1 MFKLTYN
8 ADQEIIFLLQA
19 SFASFFVC
27 VWVFS
32 WLVGLGWGFWLG
44 GWIFLLISLIVY
56 FALVCF

>member
-27 VWVFS
+27 VWVVFFFFKIENTKF
-32 WLVGLGWGFWLG
+32 VQ
-44 GWIFLLISLIVY
+44 IFYTVHV
-56 FALVCF
+56 F

>member
-27 VWVFS
+27 VWVVFFFFFKIENTKF
-32 WLVGLGWGFWLG
+32 VQ
-44 GWIFLLISLIVY
+44 IFYTVHV
-56 FALVCF
+56 F